1 MGRYLGGSHE
11 RMATSSDS
19 VASASASASDAIVR
33 FQALLLWWPGRRE
46 G

>member
-19 VASASASASDAIVR
+19 VASASDAIVR